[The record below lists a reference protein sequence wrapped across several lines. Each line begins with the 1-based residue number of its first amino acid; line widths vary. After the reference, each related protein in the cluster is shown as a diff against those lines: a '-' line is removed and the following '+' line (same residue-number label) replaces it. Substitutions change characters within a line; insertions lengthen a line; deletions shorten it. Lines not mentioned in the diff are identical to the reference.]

1 MYIMNHET
9 ISYKAL
15 IQELSVQSSHMPPLH
30 KLCNPN
36 SHNESNESFAHAHKH
51 IQCMCEQLT
60 TDSQLSLSPVIST
73 GVHWNDM
80 HVVNRGK
87 SLVACEFN

>member
-1 MYIMNHET
+1 
-9 ISYKAL
+9 
-15 IQELSVQSSHMPPLH
+15 
-30 KLCNPN
+30 
-36 SHNESNESFAHAHKH
+36 
-51 IQCMCEQLT
+51 MCEQLT